1 MYAEDVLRRYGIR
14 PRKKLGQNFLVNDG
28 IAGRIVDNAASDEQ
42 AVVLEIGAGSGVLTH
57 QLVEQARHVI
67 AVEIDS
73 ALQEVLRRELGANP
87 NFTLMPVDILRVDLE
102 EVCRTHGAEQL
113 TVIGNIPYNIT
124 GPLLERLLTYRPV
137 IRGVILMTQEEVGL
151 RLAAEPGTKAY
162 GALTVIVRYAYD
174 VERLFR
180 VGPGN
185 FVPRPAIQSVVL
197 RLTPHLEPPVNV
209 CDEALLIR
217 VIKAS
222 FQHRRKMLHHAVNRL
237 LPESADAVA
246 EQSGIDLRRRG
257 ETLSLDEFGRLT
269 DTLRQSGLQ

>member
-113 TVIGNIPYNIT
+113 TVIGN
-124 GPLLERLLTYRPV
+124 
-137 IRGVILMTQEEVGL
+137 
-151 RLAAEPGTKAY
+151 
-162 GALTVIVRYAYD
+162 
-174 VERLFR
+174 
-180 VGPGN
+180 
-185 FVPRPAIQSVVL
+185 
-197 RLTPHLEPPVNV
+197 
-209 CDEALLIR
+209 
-217 VIKAS
+217 
-222 FQHRRKMLHHAVNRL
+222 
-237 LPESADAVA
+237 
-246 EQSGIDLRRRG
+246 
-257 ETLSLDEFGRLT
+257 
-269 DTLRQSGLQ
+269 